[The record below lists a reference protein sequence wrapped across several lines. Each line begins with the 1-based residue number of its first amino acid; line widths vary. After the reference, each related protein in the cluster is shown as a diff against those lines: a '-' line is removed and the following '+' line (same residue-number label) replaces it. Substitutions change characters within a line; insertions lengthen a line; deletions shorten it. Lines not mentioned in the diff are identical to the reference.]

1 MIISGFMDLKKVGK
15 YFVRPDGEVVGEAAE
30 QIEAEEQAAEML
42 TAIYIGRIVAG
53 DAPEV
58 AMGKASEA
66 VSYWLT
72 SLAAGE

>member
-30 QIEAEEQAAEML
+30 QIEAEEQAAEMVA
-42 TAIYIGRIVAG
+42 AIYIGRVLAG
-53 DAPEV
+53 DAPQV
-58 AMGKASEA
+58 AMEKASDA

-72 SLAAGE
+72 SLAAEE